1 MICEFVNAFAN
12 IKARP
17 AGAAALGGTPT
28 LYRPYVKT
36 PRLDAAR
43 AVPKVRSHVTHT
55 HTDTPDRTLTLTLA
69 LVSPSNHARKK
80 AERRVSAPPL
90 RLRLVSHT
98 CSWLGARAR
107 LAPPPRTLS

>member
-43 AVPKVRSHVTHT
+43 AVPKGVRSHVASHT
-55 HTDTPDRTLTLTLA
+55 HRTLTLTLA